1 MGTLITYRLENAVA
15 TITWDDGKRNV
26 VSPEL
31 VVELGAALDRAVQD
45 RAVVLLTGR
54 EGVFSAGFDLN
65 VLKGG
70 GPRAADLLCGGL
82 ELALKV
88 LSLPVPV
95 LVACNGHALAMGCF
109 LLLCADYRIGA
120 AGAFKLGANEVA
132 IGMTVPRSAIE
143 ICRQRL
149 SPAHLERAVVLA
161 EIYAPESAAA
171 AGFLDRVVPASEL
184 LPAAQAAAEELT
196 KLNLGAHAAT
206 KQRARAQTVQQ
217 IRAAFEADSAE
228 YRQRA

>member
-1 MGTLITYRLENAVA
+1 MATLVSYRLEDSVA

-31 VVELGAALDRAVQD
+31 VGELGAALERAAQD

-65 VLKGG
+65 VLKAGG
-70 GPRAADLLCGGL
+70 ARAADLLCGGL
-82 ELALKV
+82 ELALKL

-109 LLLCADYRIGA
+109 LLLSADYRIGA
-120 AGAFKLGANEVA
+120 AGPFKIGANEVA

-143 ICRQRL
+143 LCRLRL
-149 SPAHLERAVVLA
+149 TPTHLQRAVLLA
-161 EIYAPESAAA
+161 EIYPPEAAVS
-171 AGFLDRVVPASEL
+171 AGFLDRVVPAHEL
-184 LPAAQAAAEELT
+184 LPSAQALAAELT
-196 KLNLGAHAAT
+196 KLNLDAHAAS
-206 KQRARAQTVQQ
+206 KQRARAEALSR
-217 IRAAFEADSAE
+217 IRAAFEGDEAE
-228 YRQRA
+228 YRARA